1 MSEAVN
7 FYINMLQGN
16 MGGLSAVGALKSLD
30 DNAAKAQAGIK
41 ALEGDLASAKTK
53 LDKLGSTENIDALTS
68 RLTTAKQQL
77 AGMTTGK
84 VAFNPAEYRRASD
97 EVGKLGS
104 QLEAAKAK
112 HSAALEAQAGK
123 VDKLSGKLGAAKDAE
138 ASGAA
143 LLAAK
148 RAATVKGL
156 DDQVASLSSVGEAA
170 KSAGGPIGSLVSG
183 IEKFAKGGPVAIAA
197 AVAVAILA
205 MGVAIGVA
213 VVALTRYA
221 FAAADAARSSALFSE
236 AATGSAAGGKELE
249 TVVDQMSNLAP
260 GLAAKMKDV
269 GRSLAD
275 VGIRGRD
282 AQRTLE
288 AFGIVATARGEQAAG
303 AIKSIAESSRTANR
317 LMLGPFNRI
326 TGQFDSLKGTGIK
339 SADVFSSLAKVMGTS
354 AEAARKAATT
364 GLVPYRKGLEAI
376 ELAAK
381 ASLGGVVAKQMM
393 SLSAALDKLKEN
405 VAKMFSGANIEK
417 FLEGLKTVTD
427 LFDTNTVTGYVLREV
442 FTSVFTS
449 ISEIA
454 AKVFPYVRVLIMGMA
469 MGVMIVATAAKQL
482 YRAFQDTFGGAL
494 KNMDGLRLAFIIG
507 GGLIGGLVGG
517 IVGLGV
523 AFLALG
529 AIIVIATAPLWA
541 PFALLALAIYAIDI
555 ALTAVVDAAKG
566 LGKEIEDIDLGKAA
580 ENIMNSLIDGIK
592 AKIAD
597 VSAAIK
603 SVGAAI
609 TGGFDSEME
618 IKSPSKVMTR
628 RANWV
633 VDPLVSVPAKRAG
646 EVQAAMGGL
655 GDLDDP
661 RAQVGPSG
669 NKSGSDGPPIIFNSC
684 TFGGGDEDS
693 VRRIIREERRMF
705 FLGEARGYA

>member
-16 MGGLSAVGALKSLD
+16 MGGLAAVGALKSLD
-30 DNAAKAQAGIK
+30 DNAGKAKAGIK
-41 ALEGDLASAKTK
+41 SLED
-53 LDKLGSTENIDALTS
+53 
-68 RLTTAKQQL
+68 QL
-77 AGMTTGK
+77 
-84 VAFNPAEYRRASD
+84 S
-97 EVGKLGS
+97 
-104 QLEAAKAK
+104 AAKAK
-112 HSAALEAQAGK
+112 LETLKAPASVQDLEKKLATVSAAKSTAMAKGDNERMVALGKQKIALEEKLASARQKAEASVAGQEAKIAGITAKIKAQK
-123 VDKLSGKLGAAKDAE
+123 EAE

-143 LLAAK
+143 LNAAK
-148 RAATVKGL
+148 RAALVKGL
-156 DDQVASLSSVGEAA
+156 DDQVAALGGLAESA
-170 KSAGGPIGSLVSG
+170 KAAGGPIGSLVSG

-205 MGVAIGVA
+205 MGVAVGVA

-221 FAAADAARSSALFSE
+221 LAAADAARTSLLFSE
-236 AATGSAAGGKELE
+236 AATGSAAAGKELE

-288 AFGIVATARGEQAAG
+288 AFGLVATARGEQAAG
-303 AIKSIAESSRTANR
+303 AIKNIAESSRTANR
-317 LMLGPFNRI
+317 LMLGPLDRI

-339 SADVFSSLAKVMGTS
+339 SADLFSSLAKVMGTS
-354 AEAARKAATT
+354 AEAARKAAAT

-376 ELAAK
+376 ELAAQK
-381 ASLGGVVAKQMM
+381 SLGGVVAKQMM
-393 SLSAALDKLKEN
+393 SLSAQADKLKEN
-405 VAKMFSGANIEK
+405 VAKLFSGVNIEK
-417 FLEGLKTVTD
+417 FLAGLKTVTD
-427 LFDTNTVTGYVLREV
+427 LFDANTVTGYVLREV

-469 MGVMIVATAAKQL
+469 YGVIIVATAAKQL

-541 PFALLALAIYAIDI
+541 PFALLALAIYAIDT

-609 TGGFDSEME
+609 TGGFDAEMG
-618 IKSPSKVMTR
+618 IASPSKEMIR

-633 VDPLVSVPAKRAG
+633 VDPLVSVPEKRAG
-646 EVQAAMGGL
+646 EVQVAMGGL
-655 GDLDDP
+655 GELDDP
-661 RAQVGPSG
+661 RAQVGG
-669 NKSGSDGPPIIFNSC
+669 GK
-684 TFGGGDEDS
+684 GGGGGISGPIELHFHVQEAGDLPAK
-693 VRRIIREERRMF
+693 VREVLISLMH
-705 FLGEARGYA
+705 GEARGYATASA

>member
-30 DNAAKAQAGIK
+30 DNAAKAKAGIK
-41 ALEGDLASAKTK
+41 SLE
-53 LDKLGSTENIDALTS
+53 E
-68 RLTTAKQQL
+68 QL
-77 AGMTTGK
+77 A
-84 VAFNPAEYRRASD
+84 
-97 EVGKLGS
+97 
-104 QLEAAKAK
+104 AAKAK
-112 HSAALEAQAGK
+112 LETIKSPASLQDLEKKLATVSAAKSNAMAKGDNERMVALGKQKIALEEKLASARQKAEASVAGQEGKIAGITAKLQAQ
-123 VDKLSGKLGAAKDAE
+123 KDAE
-138 ASGAA
+138 SSVAR
-143 LLAAK
+143 L
-148 RAATVKGL
+148 RAAQRIAMVKGL
-156 DDQVASLSSVGEAA
+156 DEQVEGLSSVTNAA

-205 MGVAIGVA
+205 VGVAIGVA
-213 VVALTRYA
+213 AVALTRYA

-288 AFGIVATARGEQAAG
+288 AFGIVATVRGEQAAG
-303 AIKSIAESSRTANR
+303 AIRSIAESSRTANR

-339 SADVFSSLAKVMGTS
+339 SADVFTSLAKVMGTS

-393 SLSAALDKLKEN
+393 SLSAQADKLKEN
-405 VAKMFSGANIEK
+405 VAKLFSGANIEK

-580 ENIMNSLIDGIK
+580 EHIMDGLINGIK
-592 AKIAD
+592 KRIAD
-597 VSAAIK
+597 VSAVMK
-603 SVGAAI
+603 EVGAAVL
-609 TGGFDSEME
+609 GSFDAKVEVA
-618 IKSPSKVMTR
+618 SPSKAMIR

-633 VDPLVSVPAKRAG
+633 VDPLVSVPNKRSG
-646 EVQAAMGGL
+646 EVQKAIEGL
-655 GDLDDP
+655 GDLDNP
-661 RAQVGPSG
+661 RAQVGG
-669 NKSGSDGPPIIFNSC
+669 GK
-684 TFGGGDEDS
+684 GGGGGISGPIELHFHVQEAGDLPAK
-693 VRRIIREERRMF
+693 VREVLISLMH
-705 FLGEARGYA
+705 GEALGYATAST